1 MTETVMKTKSK
12 VKAKVKSPEDTY
24 SFGNA
29 LKKGDALTRMSCL
42 VMGLGNIAHRQII
55 KGLLFL
61 ICEIGYFWFLFKP
74 YGGEYW
80 ISKLGSLGSVKQV
93 KVWNDAKG
101 VFEYTAGDNSQLI
114 LLYGVAALFMTAVFI
129 FLWTMTVTSAY
140 QVQCQAA
147 AGEHINNFKEDVSTL
162 FDRNAHALLMFLPV
176 AFLMV
181 FTVLPLIYMMSM
193 AFTNYSKSGNHLIL
207 FDWVGIKNFIKILS
221 FKSNIGQQFWGVL
234 GWTVVWAFFATFL
247 NFFLGT
253 LVAMMINRPRTKC
266 KGLWRFCFTL
276 SIAVPQFVSLL
287 VMHTMLQPEGIV
299 NRLLKNY
306 GFISTSLPFFSDPT
320 WARVT
325 VIVIDLWVGIP
336 YTLMQVTGILKNIPA
351 DLYEAARVDGAN
363 GVQTFFHIT
372 LPYMLF
378 VMTPYLITTFTGN
391 INNFN
396 VIYLLSGGAP
406 VPVGDSA
413 GKTDLLVTWLYK
425 LSVDQQN
432 YCMAAVIGILTFVVL
447 GVFSLFAYHNSGSY
461 KNEEGFR

>member
-1 MTETVMKTKSK
+1 
-12 VKAKVKSPEDTY
+12 
-24 SFGNA
+24 
-29 LKKGDALTRMSCL
+29 
-42 VMGLGNIAHRQII
+42 
-55 KGLLFL
+55 
-61 ICEIGYFWFLFKP
+61 
-74 YGGEYW
+74 
-80 ISKLGSLGSVKQV
+80 
-93 KVWNDAKG
+93 
-101 VFEYTAGDNSQLI
+101 
-114 LLYGVAALFMTAVFI
+114 
-129 FLWTMTVTSAY
+129 
-140 QVQCQAA
+140 
-147 AGEHINNFKEDVSTL
+147 
-162 FDRNAHALLMFLPV
+162 MFLPV

-207 FDWVGIKNFIKILS
+207 FKWVGFKNFINVLS

-234 GWTVVWAFFATFL
+234 IWTLVWAFFATFL

-253 LVAMMINRPRTKC
+253 LVAMLINRPRTKC

-287 VMHTMLQPEGIV
+287 IMHTMLQPEGIV
-299 NRLLKNY
+299 NRMLKNA
-306 GFISTSLPFFSDPT
+306 GLISTSLPFFSNAT

-351 DLYEAARVDGAN
+351 DLYEAAKVDGAN
-363 GVQTFFHIT
+363 SIQMFFKIT

-406 VPVGDSA
+406 VPVGSSA

-432 YCMAAVIGILTFVVL
+432 YCIAAVIGIMTFVVL
-447 GVFSLFAYHNSGSY
+447 GVVSLVAYHNSGSY

>member
-1 MTETVMKTKSK
+1 MAETAQNTEKGS
-12 VKAKVKSPEDTY
+12 SPEENPY
-24 SFGNA
+24 SFKNAIKNGNA
-29 LKKGDALTRMSCL
+29 LTRLSCL
-42 VMGLGNIAHRQII
+42 IMGLGNIAHKQVI
-55 KGLLFL
+55 KGLVFL
-61 ICEIGYFWFLFKP
+61 LCEIGYFWFLFKP

-80 ISKLGSLGSVKQV
+80 ISKLPSLGDAKQV
-93 KVWNDAKG
+93 KVWNEAKG

-114 LLYGVAALFMTAVFI
+114 LLYAIAALFVTVVFI
-129 FLWTMTVTSAY
+129 FAWMMTVKSAY
-140 QVQCQAA
+140 QVQCQTAS
-147 AGEHINNFKEDVSTL
+147 GEHVNSLAEDIRTL
-162 FDRNAHALLMFLPV
+162 FDRNIHALLMFLPV

-181 FTVLPLIYMMSM
+181 FTVLPLIYIMSM
-193 AFTNYSKSGNHLIL
+193 AFTNYSKSGYHLIL
-207 FDWVGIKNFIKILS
+207 FKWVGFKNFINVLS

-234 GWTVVWAFFATFL
+234 IWTLVWAFFATFL

-253 LVAMMINRPRTKC
+253 LVAMLINRPRTKC

-287 VMHTMLQPEGIV
+287 IMHTMLQPEGIV
-299 NRLLKNY
+299 NRMLKNA
-306 GFISTSLPFFSDPT
+306 GLISTSLPFFSNAT

-351 DLYEAARVDGAN
+351 DLYEAAKVDGAN
-363 GVQTFFHIT
+363 SIQMFFKIT

-406 VPVGDSA
+406 VPVGSSA

-432 YCMAAVIGILTFVVL
+432 YCIAAVIGIMTFVVL
-447 GVFSLFAYHNSGSY
+447 GVVSLVAYHNSGSY

>member
-1 MTETVMKTKSK
+1 MAETAQNTEKGS
-12 VKAKVKSPEDTY
+12 SPEENPY
-24 SFGNA
+24 SFKNAIKNGNA
-29 LKKGDALTRMSCL
+29 LTRLSCL
-42 VMGLGNIAHRQII
+42 IMGLGNIAHKQVI
-55 KGLLFL
+55 KGLVFL
-61 ICEIGYFWFLFKP
+61 LCEIGYFWFLFKP

-80 ISKLGSLGSVKQV
+80 ISKLPSLGDAKQV
-93 KVWNDAKG
+93 KVWNEAKG

-114 LLYGVAALFMTAVFI
+114 LLYAIAALFVTVVFI
-129 FLWTMTVTSAY
+129 FAWMMTVKSAY
-140 QVQCQAA
+140 QVQCQTAS
-147 AGEHINNFKEDVSTL
+147 GEHVNSFAEDIKTL
-162 FDRNAHALLMFLPV
+162 FDRNIHALLMFLPV

-207 FDWVGIKNFIKILS
+207 VKWVGFKNFMNVLS
-221 FKSNIGQQFWGVL
+221 FKSNIGQQFWCVL
-234 GWTVVWAFFATFL
+234 IWTLVWAFFATFL

-253 LVAMMINRPRTKC
+253 LVAMLINRPRTKC

-287 VMHTMLQPEGIV
+287 IMHTMLQPEGIV
-299 NRLLKNY
+299 NRMLKNA
-306 GFISTSLPFFSDPT
+306 GLISTSLPFFSNAT

-351 DLYEAARVDGAN
+351 DLYEAAKVDGAN
-363 GVQTFFHIT
+363 SIQMFFKIT

-406 VPVGDSA
+406 VPVGSSA

-432 YCMAAVIGILTFVVL
+432 YCIAAVIGIMTFVVL
-447 GVFSLFAYHNSGSY
+447 GVVSLVAYHNSGSY

>member
-1 MTETVMKTKSK
+1 MAETAQNTEKGS
-12 VKAKVKSPEDTY
+12 SPEENPY
-24 SFGNA
+24 SFKNAIKNGNA
-29 LKKGDALTRMSCL
+29 LTRLSCL
-42 VMGLGNIAHRQII
+42 IMGLGNIAHKQVI
-55 KGLLFL
+55 KGLVFL
-61 ICEIGYFWFLFKP
+61 LCEIGYFWFLFKP

-80 ISKLGSLGSVKQV
+80 ISKLPSLGDAKQV
-93 KVWNDAKG
+93 KVWNEAKG

-114 LLYGVAALFMTAVFI
+114 LLYAIAALFVTVVFI
-129 FLWTMTVTSAY
+129 FAWMMTVKSAY
-140 QVQCQAA
+140 QVQCQTAS
-147 AGEHINNFKEDVSTL
+147 GEHVNSFAEDIKTL
-162 FDRNAHALLMFLPV
+162 FDRNIHALLMFLPV

-207 FDWVGIKNFIKILS
+207 FKWVGFKNFINVLS

-234 GWTVVWAFFATFL
+234 IWTLVWAFFATFL

-253 LVAMMINRPRTKC
+253 LVAMLINRPRTKC

-287 VMHTMLQPEGIV
+287 IMHTMLQPEGIV
-299 NRLLKNY
+299 NRMLKNA
-306 GFISTSLPFFSDPT
+306 GLISTSLPFFSNAT

-351 DLYEAARVDGAN
+351 DLYEAAKVDGAN
-363 GVQTFFHIT
+363 SIQMFFKIT

-406 VPVGDSA
+406 VPGGLSA

-432 YCMAAVIGILTFVVL
+432 YCIAAVIGIMTFVVL
-447 GVFSLFAYHNSGSY
+447 GVVSLVAYHNSGSY

>member
-1 MTETVMKTKSK
+1 MAETAQNTEKGS
-12 VKAKVKSPEDTY
+12 SPEENPY
-24 SFGNA
+24 SFKNAIKNGNA
-29 LKKGDALTRMSCL
+29 LTRLSCL
-42 VMGLGNIAHRQII
+42 IMGLGNIAHKQII
-55 KGLLFL
+55 KGLVFL
-61 ICEIGYFWFLFKP
+61 LCEIGYFWFLFKP

-80 ISKLGSLGSVKQV
+80 ISKLPSLGDAKQV
-93 KVWNDAKG
+93 KVWNEAKG

-114 LLYGVAALFMTAVFI
+114 LLYAIAALFVTVVFI
-129 FLWTMTVTSAY
+129 FAWMMTVKSAY
-140 QVQCQAA
+140 QVQCQTAS
-147 AGEHINNFKEDVSTL
+147 GEHVNSFAEDIRTL
-162 FDRNAHALLMFLPV
+162 FDRNIHALLMFLPV

-207 FDWVGIKNFIKILS
+207 FKWVGFKNFINVLS

-234 GWTVVWAFFATFL
+234 IWTLVWAFFATFL

-253 LVAMMINRPRTKC
+253 LVAMLINRPRTKC

-287 VMHTMLQPEGIV
+287 IMHTMLQPEGIV
-299 NRLLKNY
+299 NRMLKNA
-306 GFISTSLPFFSDPT
+306 GLISTSLPFFSNAT

-351 DLYEAARVDGAN
+351 DLYEAAKVDGAN
-363 GVQTFFHIT
+363 SIQMFFKIT

-406 VPVGDSA
+406 VPVGLSA

-432 YCMAAVIGILTFVVL
+432 YCIAAVIGIMTFVVL
-447 GVFSLFAYHNSGSY
+447 GVVSLVAYHNSGSY

>member
-1 MTETVMKTKSK
+1 MAETAQNTEKGS
-12 VKAKVKSPEDTY
+12 SPEENPY
-24 SFGNA
+24 SFKNAIKNGNA
-29 LKKGDALTRMSCL
+29 LTRLSCL
-42 VMGLGNIAHRQII
+42 IMGLGNIAHKQVI
-55 KGLLFL
+55 KGLVFL
-61 ICEIGYFWFLFKP
+61 LCEIGYFWFLFKP

-80 ISKLGSLGSVKQV
+80 ISKLPSLGDAKQV
-93 KVWNDAKG
+93 KVWNEAKG

-114 LLYGVAALFMTAVFI
+114 LLYAIAALFVTVVFI
-129 FLWTMTVTSAY
+129 FAWMMTVKSAY
-140 QVQCQAA
+140 QVQCQTAS
-147 AGEHINNFKEDVSTL
+147 GEHVNSFAEDIRTL
-162 FDRNAHALLMFLPV
+162 FDRNIHALLMFLPV

-193 AFTNYSKSGNHLIL
+193 AFTNYSKNGNHLIL
-207 FDWVGIKNFIKILS
+207 FKWVGFKNFINVLS

-234 GWTVVWAFFATFL
+234 IWTLVWAFFATFL

-253 LVAMMINRPRTKC
+253 LVAMLINRPRTKC

-287 VMHTMLQPEGIV
+287 IMHTMLQPEGIV
-299 NRLLKNY
+299 NRMLKNA
-306 GFISTSLPFFSDPT
+306 GLISTSLPFFSNAT

-351 DLYEAARVDGAN
+351 DLYEAAKVDGAN
-363 GVQTFFHIT
+363 SIQMFFKIT

-406 VPVGDSA
+406 VPVGSSA

-432 YCMAAVIGILTFVVL
+432 YCIAAVIGIMTFVVL
-447 GVFSLFAYHNSGSY
+447 GVVSLVAYHNSGSY

>member
-1 MTETVMKTKSK
+1 MAETAQNTEKGS
-12 VKAKVKSPEDTY
+12 SPEENPY
-24 SFGNA
+24 SFKNAIKNGNA
-29 LKKGDALTRMSCL
+29 LTRLSCL
-42 VMGLGNIAHRQII
+42 IMGLGNIAHKQVI
-55 KGLLFL
+55 KGLVFL
-61 ICEIGYFWFLFKP
+61 LCEIGYFWFLFKP

-80 ISKLGSLGSVKQV
+80 ISKLPSLGDAKQV
-93 KVWNDAKG
+93 KVWNEAKG

-114 LLYGVAALFMTAVFI
+114 LLYAIAALFVTVVFI
-129 FLWTMTVTSAY
+129 FAWMMTVKSAY
-140 QVQCQAA
+140 QVQCQTAS
-147 AGEHINNFKEDVSTL
+147 GEHVNSFAEDIKTL
-162 FDRNAHALLMFLPV
+162 CDRNIHALLMFLPV

-207 FDWVGIKNFIKILS
+207 FKWVGFKNFINVLS

-234 GWTVVWAFFATFL
+234 IWTLVWAFFATFL

-253 LVAMMINRPRTKC
+253 LVAMLINRPRTKC

-287 VMHTMLQPEGIV
+287 IMHTMLQPEGIV
-299 NRLLKNY
+299 NRMLKNA
-306 GFISTSLPFFSDPT
+306 GLISTSLPFFSNAT

-351 DLYEAARVDGAN
+351 DLYEAAKVDGAN
-363 GVQTFFHIT
+363 SIQMFFKIT

-406 VPVGDSA
+406 VPVGSSA

-432 YCMAAVIGILTFVVL
+432 YCIAAVIGIMTFVVL
-447 GVFSLFAYHNSGSY
+447 GVVSLVAYHNSGSY